1 MWDQAWTVLG
11 TPLTKHWE
19 MAWFFIHK
27 SRFAHSLDSF
37 CMYVVF
43 EVCMSFS
50 IEKLWKEL
58 IFKNRGK
65 FSEIREQSLLFYTLL
80 FWLHSS
86 KLLSGI
92 NNFVLLGLFYFWS
105 VLAAFLLTFNF
116 GKFANFPILHFIWQS
131 TFNIKVFLDNCL
143 IRSS

>member
-1 MWDQAWTVLG
+1 MWYCFLLYG
-11 TPLTKHWE
+11 FLLCMYIKHWK
-19 MAWFFIHK
+19 MAWLLIDSKLKLCSFIYC
-27 SRFAHSLDSF
+27 AF
-37 CMYVVF
+37 CGCHF
-43 EVCMSFS
+43 
-50 IEKLWKEL
+50 LWIEL
-58 IFKNRGK
+58 IFKMRGQNV
-65 FSEIREQSLLFYTLL
+65 ENHRAIIIILLFYALL

-86 KLLSGI
+86 ELLSEI

-116 GKFANFPILHFIWQS
+116 VKFANFPILHFIWQS